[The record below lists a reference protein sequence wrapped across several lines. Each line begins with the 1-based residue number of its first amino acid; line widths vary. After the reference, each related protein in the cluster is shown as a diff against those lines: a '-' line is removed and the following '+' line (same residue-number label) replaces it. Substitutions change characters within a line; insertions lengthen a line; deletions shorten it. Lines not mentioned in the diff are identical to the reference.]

1 MGVEDVL
8 GRTAG
13 PSCLSAS
20 LPEHLVLVVYASS
33 RWRPILIVYES
44 SAALF
49 VRFAFVF
56 LPELAKRC
64 NVIMLT
70 CDRMNFDV
78 YSFILLLRDATT

>member
-1 MGVEDVL
+1 MSVGDVP

-13 PSCLSAS
+13 PSCLSAP

-33 RWRPILIVYES
+33 RWSPIWIAYEA
-44 SAALF
+44 SAALL

-56 LPELAKRC
+56 LPALAKRC

-70 CDRMNFDV
+70 CDRMNLDV
-78 YSFILLLRDATT
+78 YSFFLLLRDGAT